1 MDTCA
6 NVHAVLAICGKD
18 ILYPASHHSRSIV
31 AIVHAVRGELQF
43 SMYDVGDR

>member
-18 ILYPASHHSRSIV
+18 ILYPASHHSRSCS
-31 AIVHAVRGELQF
+31 IVHAVRGELQF
-43 SMYDVGDR
+43 SIYDVGDR